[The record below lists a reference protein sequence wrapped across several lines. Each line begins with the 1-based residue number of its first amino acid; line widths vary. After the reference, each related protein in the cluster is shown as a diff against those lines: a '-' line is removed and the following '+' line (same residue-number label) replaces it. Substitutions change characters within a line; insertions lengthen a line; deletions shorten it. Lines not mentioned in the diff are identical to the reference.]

1 VIALEYE
8 TNSELRSSVYATSS
22 TRRVRAAALERVAIH
37 HRIGRVELSVSTVVV
52 AVSAP
57 HRDAAFAAAQFCIDA
72 LKASVP
78 MWKRELWE
86 ADRPGVTRP
95 RQSATL
101 AINEGPPRPLYC
113 TRPNDDL
120 LRRSA
125 PIRSPDLRALPAKEI
140 ELNDALGLVTA
151 GTVRAREPSPRFA
164 NSAMD
169 ASLCEPRTPP
179 TAREVS

>member
-8 TNSELRSSVYATSS
+8 TNSELAEQRLRDVVDEA
-22 TRRVRAAALERVAIH
+22 RARWPALERVAIH

-86 ADRPGVTRP
+86 GG
-95 RQSATL
+95 SAWSDET
-101 AINEGPPRPLYC
+101 
-113 TRPNDDL
+113 
-120 LRRSA
+120 S
-125 PIRSPDLRALPAKEI
+125 PIG
-140 ELNDALGLVTA
+140 N
-151 GTVRAREPSPRFA
+151 AR
-164 NSAMD
+164 D
-169 ASLCEPRTPP
+169 Q
-179 TAREVS
+179 